1 MVGGNSARAAREAL
15 RYVTKTLEDG
25 TTVLDLTASMALAA
39 LGDPAFYVSC
49 PIFLFLRKEAM
60 EISEASCKQCVKERQ
75 AGLVSQFV
83 SHIALQYELCVM
95 PLMSTAAY
103 LVRLSDAVPE
113 QRCLVKIRVR
123 YNGPHGVKTL
133 LF

>member
-1 MVGGNSARAAREAL
+1 MVGSNPTRPAREAL
-15 RYVTKTLEDG
+15 RYVTKPLEDG
-25 TTVLDLTASMALAA
+25 TTVLDLTAPMALAA

-49 PIFLFLRKEAM
+49 PIFLFLRKDALA
-60 EISEASCKQCVKERQ
+60 IAEASCKQCVKNAQ
-75 AGLVSQFV
+75 AELVSRFV
-83 SHIALQYELCVM
+83 SHIALQHELCVI

>member
-1 MVGGNSARAAREAL
+1 MVGGNPTGPAREAL
-15 RYVTKTLEDG
+15 RYVTKTLDDG
-25 TTVLDLTASMALAA
+25 TKVLDLTAAMALAA
-39 LGDPAFYVSC
+39 LGDSAFYVSC
-49 PIFLFLRKEAM
+49 PIFLFLRKDAM
-60 EISEASCKQCVKERQ
+60 EIAEASCKQCVKERQ
-75 AGLVSQFV
+75 ASLVSRFV
-83 SHIALQYELCVM
+83 SHIALQHELCVM

-113 QRCLVKIRVR
+113 QRCSVKIRVR